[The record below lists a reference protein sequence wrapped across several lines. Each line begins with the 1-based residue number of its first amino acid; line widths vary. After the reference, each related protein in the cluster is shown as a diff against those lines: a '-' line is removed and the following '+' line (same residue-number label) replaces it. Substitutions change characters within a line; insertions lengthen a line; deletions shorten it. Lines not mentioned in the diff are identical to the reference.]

1 MTRLDRWH
9 EAPAAPARRGVHI
22 WGALR
27 TPSAAAAAS
36 GHLDQ
41 IGGTRGVPGGG
52 SSGGSRLRAT
62 RHPGGNSSVCR
73 RSAHSSFRCWLVGS
87 TSAHVPR
94 GGGRTQ
100 GHGRGARSEDSV
112 GRTGAPT
119 LAAGSPPRREA
130 RTLRGRDPS
139 ARPHCAPSCQRPGL
153 SRAARLRARPA
164 VLGHSVHG
172 RGGLGLWRELGFL
185 SASRTVHQLMN
196 GEPWLQTHHTAEGHK
211 GHVRPG
217 PDAPTWPDPPPPTG
231 H

>member
-1 MTRLDRWH
+1 ME
-9 EAPAAPARRGVHI
+9 EARGAPDSGPLAVLEATAVSVEDLHTAVF
-22 WGALR
+22 GA
-27 TPSAAAAAS
+27 
-36 GHLDQ
+36 
-41 IGGTRGVPGGG
+41 G
-52 SSGGSRLRAT
+52 SLGPL
-62 RHPGGNSSVCR
+62 
-73 RSAHSSFRCWLVGS
+73 LL
-87 TSAHVPR
+87 TSP

-130 RTLRGRDPS
+130 RILHGQDPS
-139 ARPHCAPSCQRPGL
+139 ARPRCTPSCQRPGL
-153 SRAARLRARPA
+153 SRAARLRAWPA
-164 VLGHSVHG
+164 VPGHSVHG

-196 GEPWLQTHHTAEGHK
+196 GEPWLQTHHAAEGHK

>member
-62 RHPGGNSSVCR
+62 RRPGGNSSVCR

-94 GGGRTQ
+94 GVVAHKAMAAVPGVRTAWEERAPRHLRQGPRLGGKL
-100 GHGRGARSEDSV
+100 GLSV
-112 GRTGAPT
+112 GGTPAPD
-119 LAAGSPPRREA
+119 LAAPPVANAPDFPGRRGSV
-130 RTLRGRDPS
+130 
-139 ARPHCAPSCQRPGL
+139 PGL
-153 SRAARLRARPA
+153 PSPGTVSMDVA
-164 VLGHSVHG
+164 V
-172 RGGLGLWRELGFL
+172 
-185 SASRTVHQLMN
+185 
-196 GEPWLQTHHTAEGHK
+196 
-211 GHVRPG
+211 
-217 PDAPTWPDPPPPTG
+217 
-231 H
+231 

>member
-1 MTRLDRWH
+1 MTCLDRWH

-62 RHPGGNSSVCR
+62 RCPGGNSSVCR
-73 RSAHSSFRCWLVGS
+73 RSAHSSFQCWLVGS
-87 TSAHVPR
+87 TSAHVPW
-94 GGGRTQ
+94 GGRTQ

-119 LAAGSPPRREA
+119 LAAGCPPRREA

-139 ARPHCAPSCQRPGL
+139 ARPRCTPSCQRPGL
-153 SRAARLRARPA
+153 YRAARLHARPA
-164 VLGHSVHG
+164 VPGHSVHG

-196 GEPWLQTHHTAEGHK
+196 GEPWVQTHHAAEGHK